1 MLSEFDGVVEV
12 MVTSAE
18 VVVALVDPDVALA
31 CELEAAPSSLSG
43 KTDEDESELG
53 VVAELPDCAWLEL
66 FMSITPPAM
75 TRQNKKA
82 PVAFMLLRHGLTAR
96 SGWLPLAS
104 AVVNTGAADW
114 LCCPAESVLNKRIG
128 SPFP

>member
-1 MLSEFDGVVEV
+1 

-18 VVVALVDPDVALA
+18 EAVALADVDVVPA
-31 CELEAAPSSLSG
+31 CELEADASVLDE
-43 KTDEDESELG
+43 TDADGSEFG
-53 VVAELPDCAWLEL
+53 DVGEVPDCARVEL
-66 FMSITPPAM
+66 FMSITPPAI

-104 AVVNTGAADW
+104 AVVNTGAAD
-114 LCCPAESVLNKRIG
+114 
-128 SPFP
+128 